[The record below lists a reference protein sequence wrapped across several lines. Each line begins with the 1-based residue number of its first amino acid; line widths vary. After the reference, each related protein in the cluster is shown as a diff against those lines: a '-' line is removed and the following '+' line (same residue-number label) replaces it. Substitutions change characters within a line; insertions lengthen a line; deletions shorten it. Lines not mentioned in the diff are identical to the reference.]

1 MMMRQINIDH
11 FRQNKDM
18 KKIRRRRQL
27 RGGLCVVCLL
37 TLNMTLA
44 SCGDFLKE
52 VSQDEFEPKTAS
64 SFQELMNGEGYINSS
79 TDPITY
85 MMDDDV
91 QGCKGLKWSETLSAR
106 QSIFEWQPDYWQVEN
121 DCSTIFDNIKNSYRN
136 LYKTIAACNI
146 IIENLPW
153 SEGTQSQ
160 KDITM
165 AEAKTMRAFYYW
177 RLVNTYALPYNDRQT
192 SPETNLGVPLITESE
207 VMDVGTPR
215 ATVAEV
221 YRQIVQDIE
230 DACRLYGDD
239 TTDRGIYRINYTS
252 AHLLASRIYLFMEQW
267 DKVLE
272 HANKALATAPPLVSL
287 KNYNLDNAMSPTNG
301 VISKRFPET
310 IFICGMKAMSGD
322 FSLTGTPFGVS
333 KELAN
338 LYDTM
343 DRRMNIY
350 LVASGYDYYPYRIPK
365 NCADE
370 HEFTWRTAELYLNRA
385 EAYLNLWR
393 NGDGNAAQKALDDL
407 NTLRESRYRTYKNV
421 ELTNIDDLQELLRAE
436 RRRELCFEGFRFFDL
451 KRYGMPSIEHVL
463 VAESGARTRFVL
475 EERDPMYCV
484 PFPDN
489 ALDHNENLVQNPLCN
504 HRTGT
509 AL

>member
-1 MMMRQINIDH
+1 
-11 FRQNKDM
+11 
-18 KKIRRRRQL
+18 
-27 RGGLCVVCLL
+27 
-37 TLNMTLA
+37 
-44 SCGDFLKE
+44 
-52 VSQDEFEPKTAS
+52 
-64 SFQELMNGEGYINSS
+64 
-79 TDPITY
+79 
-85 MMDDDV
+85 
-91 QGCKGLKWSETLSAR
+91 
-106 QSIFEWQPDYWQVEN
+106 
-121 DCSTIFDNIKNSYRN
+121 
-136 LYKTIAACNI
+136 
-146 IIENLPW
+146 
-153 SEGTQSQ
+153 
-160 KDITM
+160 
-165 AEAKTMRAFYYW
+165 
-177 RLVNTYALPYNDRQT
+177 
-192 SPETNLGVPLITESE
+192 
-207 VMDVGTPR
+207 
-215 ATVAEV
+215 
-221 YRQIVQDIE
+221 
-230 DACRLYGDD
+230 
-239 TTDRGIYRINYTS
+239 
-252 AHLLASRIYLFMEQW
+252 
-267 DKVLE
+267 
-272 HANKALATAPPLVSL
+272 
-287 KNYNLDNAMSPTNG
+287 
-301 VISKRFPET
+301 
-310 IFICGMKAMSGD
+310 MKAMSGD

-350 LVASGYDYYPYRIPK
+350 LVASGYDYYPYHIPK

-463 VAESGARTRFVL
+463 VAESGAQTRFVL